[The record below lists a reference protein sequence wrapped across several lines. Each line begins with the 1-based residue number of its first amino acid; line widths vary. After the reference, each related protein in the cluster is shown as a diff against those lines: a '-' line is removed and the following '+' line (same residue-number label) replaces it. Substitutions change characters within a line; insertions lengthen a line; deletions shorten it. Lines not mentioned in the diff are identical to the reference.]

1 MITDQRVKSFL
12 KVQAIPLIPFHNS
25 ISFPGEKKL
34 NLITLQNLTISF
46 MQMQNIK
53 YKKII

>member
-25 ISFPGEKKL
+25 ISFPGEKKTEFNYFTKL
-34 NLITLQNLTISF
+34 NYLVHADA
-46 MQMQNIK
+46 K
-53 YKKII
+53 YKI